1 MKRYKIILISALL
14 LWSFSLTAQEYKASL
29 FGVVSDGIT
38 LNTGSI
44 QYAINHIS
52 ENGGGRLVFYVGRYL
67 TGSIQLKSNVTIELK
82 EGAVLVAA
90 PFVYDYDGPIGKNA
104 LIWAEK
110 QDSIGIVGKG
120 VIEGQGPLVLES
132 INAQSKKGYLKEN
145 IESLCPALIYMKGC
159 NNLTVEGI
167 NLREAC
173 GNVQFYNG
181 CTMINISNVTIVSTS
196 VENSQGILLSECD
209 QVNISDS
216 FFETS
221 GKELSQIEASKNLS
235 VVNSINKDGKKIY

>member
-1 MKRYKIILISALL
+1 MKVYKIIIINALL
-14 LWSFSLTAQEYKASL
+14 LWSFSLTAKEYKASL
-29 FGVVSDGIT
+29 FGAVSDGIT

-44 QYAINHIS
+44 QYAIDYIS

-67 TGSIQLKSNVTIELK
+67 TGSIQLKSNVVIELK

-90 PFVYDYDGPIGKNA
+90 PSIYDYDGPENRNA
-104 LIWAEK
+104 LLWAEK
-110 QDSIGIVGKG
+110 QDSIGVVGKG
-120 VIEGQGPLVLES
+120 VIEGQGTLVLES
-132 INAQSKKGYLKEN
+132 IKTQRKKGYLKEN
-145 IESLCPALIYMKGC
+145 IGSLCPALIYMKGC
-159 NNLTVEGI
+159 NSITVEGI

-181 CTMINISNVTIVSTS
+181 CTLVSISNITTVSTS

-209 QVNISDS
+209 RVNLSDS

-221 GKELSQIEASKNLS
+221 GKELSQAGASKNLS
-235 VVNSINKDGKKIY
+235 IVNNINKDGKKIR